1 MTEEFNQTNNEET
14 QPPVDQ
20 DAPSTTEATTP
31 ETTDVPTSNEVS
43 KTPSDEVSKT
53 PSDEVSKTPS
63 DEVSKTPSD
72 EVSKTPSDEVSKTPS
87 DEVSKTPSNEPPRDP
102 NTIYVGKKRVM
113 NYVLACMTV
122 LQSGSDTVSIKARGR
137 SISAAVDVAQILTRR
152 FTQGVTVKSISIA
165 TEQVPNRDTNELSNV
180 SSIEIEMGK

>member
-1 MTEEFNQTNNEET
+1 MTEESNQTNNEET

-31 ETTDVPTSNEVS
+31 ETTDVDTSNEVS
-43 KTPSDEVSKT
+43 NTASNEASST
-53 PSDEVSKTPS
+53 ASNEASSTAS
-63 DEVSKTPSD
+63 NEASSTASN
-72 EVSKTPSDEVSKTPS
+72 EASSTA
-87 DEVSKTPSNEPPRDP
+87 SNEPPRDP

-137 SISAAVDVAQILTRR
+137 SISTAVDVSQILLRR
-152 FTQGVTVKSISIA
+152 FTQGITVKSISIA
-165 TEQVPNRDTNELSNV
+165 TEKVPNRETNELSNV

>member
-1 MTEEFNQTNNEET
+1 MTEESNQTNNEET

-31 ETTDVPTSNEVS
+31 ETTDVDTSNEVS
-43 KTPSDEVSKT
+43 NTASNEASSTASNEVSNKA
-53 PSDEVSKTPS
+53 
-63 DEVSKTPSD
+63 
-72 EVSKTPSDEVSKTPS
+72 
-87 DEVSKTPSNEPPRDP
+87 SNEPPRDP

-137 SISAAVDVAQILTRR
+137 SISTAVDVSQILTRR
-152 FTQGVTVKSISIA
+152 FTQGITVKSISIA
-165 TEQVPNRDTNELSNV
+165 TEQVPNRETNELNNV

>member
-1 MTEEFNQTNNEET
+1 MTEESNQTNNEET

-31 ETTDVPTSNEVS
+31 ETTDVDTSNEVS
-43 KTPSDEVSKT
+43 NTA
-53 PSDEVSKTPS
+53 
-63 DEVSKTPSD
+63 
-72 EVSKTPSDEVSKTPS
+72 
-87 DEVSKTPSNEPPRDP
+87 SNEPPRDP

-113 NYVLACMTV
+113 NYVLACMTI

-137 SISAAVDVAQILTRR
+137 SISTAVDVAQILTRR
-152 FTQGVTVKSISIA
+152 FTQGITVKSISIA
-165 TEQVPNRDTNELSNV
+165 TEKVPNRETNELSNV

>member
-1 MTEEFNQTNNEET
+1 MTEESNQTNNEET

-31 ETTDVPTSNEVS
+31 ETTDVDTSNEVS
-43 KTPSDEVSKT
+43 NTASTEASSTASNEASSTASNEASSTASNEVSNKA
-53 PSDEVSKTPS
+53 
-63 DEVSKTPSD
+63 
-72 EVSKTPSDEVSKTPS
+72 
-87 DEVSKTPSNEPPRDP
+87 SNEPPRDP

-137 SISAAVDVAQILTRR
+137 SISTAVDVSQILTRR
-152 FTQGVTVKSISIA
+152 FTQGITVKSISIA
-165 TEQVPNRDTNELSNV
+165 TEQVPNRETNELSNV

>member
-1 MTEEFNQTNNEET
+1 MTEESNQTNNEET

-31 ETTDVPTSNEVS
+31 ETTDVDTSNEVS
-43 KTPSDEVSKT
+43 NTASTEASST
-53 PSDEVSKTPS
+53 ASNEASSTA
-63 DEVSKTPSD
+63 
-72 EVSKTPSDEVSKTPS
+72 
-87 DEVSKTPSNEPPRDP
+87 SNEPPRDP

-137 SISAAVDVAQILTRR
+137 SISTAVDVSQILTRR
-152 FTQGVTVKSISIA
+152 FTQGITVKSISIA
-165 TEQVPNRDTNELSNV
+165 TEQVPNRETNELSNV

>member
-1 MTEEFNQTNNEET
+1 MTEESNQTNNEET

-31 ETTDVPTSNEVS
+31 ETTDVDTSNEVS
-43 KTPSDEVSKT
+43 NTASNEASSTASNEASSTASNEASSTASNEASSTASNEVSNKA
-53 PSDEVSKTPS
+53 
-63 DEVSKTPSD
+63 
-72 EVSKTPSDEVSKTPS
+72 
-87 DEVSKTPSNEPPRDP
+87 SNEPPRDP

-137 SISAAVDVAQILTRR
+137 SISTAVDVSQILTRR
-152 FTQGVTVKSISIA
+152 FTQGITVKSISIA
-165 TEQVPNRDTNELSNV
+165 TEQVPNRETNELSNV

>member
-1 MTEEFNQTNNEET
+1 MTEESNQTNNEET

-31 ETTDVPTSNEVS
+31 ETTDVTASNEVS
-43 KTPSDEVSKT
+43 NTPSNEVSNT
-53 PSDEVSKTPS
+53 PSNEVSNTA
-63 DEVSKTPSD
+63 
-72 EVSKTPSDEVSKTPS
+72 
-87 DEVSKTPSNEPPRDP
+87 SNEPPRDP

-113 NYVLACMTV
+113 NYVLACMTI

-152 FTQGVTVKSISIA
+152 FTQGVTVKSISIS
-165 TEQVPNRDTNELSNV
+165 TEQVPNRETNELNNV

>member
-1 MTEEFNQTNNEET
+1 MTEELNQTNNEET

-31 ETTDVPTSNEVS
+31 ETTDVATSNEVS
-43 KTPSDEVSKT
+43 NTPSDEVSNT
-53 PSDEVSKTPS
+53 PSDEVSNTA
-63 DEVSKTPSD
+63 
-72 EVSKTPSDEVSKTPS
+72 
-87 DEVSKTPSNEPPRDP
+87 SNEPPRDP

-113 NYVLACMTV
+113 NYVLACMTI
-122 LQSGSDTVSIKARGR
+122 LQNGSDTVSIKARGR

-152 FTQGVTVKSISIA
+152 FTQGITVKSISIS
-165 TEQVPNRDTNELSNV
+165 TEQVPNRETNELNNV

>member
-1 MTEEFNQTNNEET
+1 MTEESNQTNNEET

-31 ETTDVPTSNEVS
+31 ETTDVDTSNEVS
-43 KTPSDEVSKT
+43 NTASNEVSDKA
-53 PSDEVSKTPS
+53 
-63 DEVSKTPSD
+63 
-72 EVSKTPSDEVSKTPS
+72 
-87 DEVSKTPSNEPPRDP
+87 SNEPPRDP

-137 SISAAVDVAQILTRR
+137 SISTAVDVAQILTRR
-152 FTQGVTVKSISIA
+152 FTQGITVKSISIA
-165 TEQVPNRDTNELSNV
+165 TEKVPNRETNELSNV

>member
-1 MTEEFNQTNNEET
+1 MTEESNQTNNEET

-31 ETTDVPTSNEVS
+31 ETTDVDTSNEASSTASNEVS
-43 KTPSDEVSKT
+43 NTASNEASST
-53 PSDEVSKTPS
+53 A
-63 DEVSKTPSD
+63 
-72 EVSKTPSDEVSKTPS
+72 
-87 DEVSKTPSNEPPRDP
+87 SNEPPRDP

-137 SISAAVDVAQILTRR
+137 SISTAVDVAQILSRR
-152 FTQGVTVKSISIA
+152 FTQGITVKSISIA
-165 TEQVPNRDTNELSNV
+165 TEKVPNRETNELSNV

>member
-1 MTEEFNQTNNEET
+1 MTEELNQTNNEET

-43 KTPSDEVSKT
+43 KTASDEVSKT
-53 PSDEVSKTPS
+53 ASDEVSKTA
-63 DEVSKTPSD
+63 
-72 EVSKTPSDEVSKTPS
+72 
-87 DEVSKTPSNEPPRDP
+87 SNEPPRDP

-152 FTQGVTVKSISIA
+152 FTQGVTVKSIIIA
-165 TEQVPNRDTNELSNV
+165 TEQVPNRETNELSNV

>member
-1 MTEEFNQTNNEET
+1 MTEESNQTNNEET

-31 ETTDVPTSNEVS
+31 ETTDVTASNEVS
-43 KTPSDEVSKT
+43 NTPSNEVSNT
-53 PSDEVSKTPS
+53 A
-63 DEVSKTPSD
+63 
-72 EVSKTPSDEVSKTPS
+72 
-87 DEVSKTPSNEPPRDP
+87 SNEPPRDP

-113 NYVLACMTV
+113 NYVLACMTI

-152 FTQGVTVKSISIA
+152 FTQGVTVKSISIS
-165 TEQVPNRDTNELSNV
+165 TEQVPNRETNELNNV